1 MLDFTGPTPAQLVA
15 VVAALLAVAVLVWVL
30 RRAWRRV
37 QLSPLQA
44 SVYECAARRRLW

>member
-1 MLDFTGPTPAQLVA
+1 MTFDGPTPAQLVA

-30 RRAWRRV
+30 RRTWRRV
-37 QLSPLQA
+37 AIDRFQA